1 MGKDIIEFDKVIDL
15 DCALIDE
22 DSRSFWRLASFV
34 GISDHFLEVLFQF
47 WLDCEMVEGVLFWSE
62 NSILT

>member
-1 MGKDIIEFDKVIDL
+1 MGKDIIELNKVIVL
-15 DCALIDE
+15 DGALINE
-22 DSRSFWRLASFV
+22 YSRIFWRLASFV
-34 GISDHFLEVLFQF
+34 GVSKYFLEVLFQF